1 MKALKTL
8 VLIEIWK
15 QSDYNIIEYTF
26 FITYNLKVSKSLVV
40 VGFVVLSD
48 DRAILPDYREVFSDH
63 SLIFQ
68 TIGAS
73 GICAAMRKN
82 HM

>member
-1 MKALKTL
+1 MNTLKAL
-8 VLIEIWK
+8 VLIGIWK

-26 FITYNLKVSKSLVV
+26 FITYNLKVSKSLAG
-40 VGFVVLSD
+40 VGIAVLSD
-48 DRAILPDYREVFSDH
+48 FGVILSDYTPKISDY

-73 GICAAMRKN
+73 NI
-82 HM
+82 

>member
-1 MKALKTL
+1 MMKSLKTL
-8 VLIEIWK
+8 VLIGIWK

-40 VGFVVLSD
+40 VEVAVLSD
-48 DRAILPDYREVFSDH
+48 DRVILSDFREVFSDY
-63 SLIFQ
+63 SLFFQ

-73 GICAAMRKN
+73 NI
-82 HM
+82 

>member
-1 MKALKTL
+1 MKTLKAL
-8 VLIEIWK
+8 VLIGIWE

-26 FITYNLKVSKSLVV
+26 FITYSLKVSKSLVV
-40 VGFVVLSD
+40 IGFVVLSD
-48 DRAILPDYREVFSDH
+48 DRAILPDYTPTISDY

-73 GICAAMRKN
+73 DI
-82 HM
+82 